1 MVLFDGNHKN
11 TTQNAKEDK
20 SIFGPVLS
28 VFGLPVDRNIIF
40 SNHKGVYKK
49 KIEKRQ
55 RNLIIK
61 ISFLKFFLHCDENI
75 LLLTTGYSPMTFWE
89 LLLTFPAFF
98 FFKRTLLVFTTK
110 RIFHIPTTYRYKYRQ
125 TLSQIRYEDCHS
137 IAIKGRSMVL
147 DLKNGERQIFSRVR
161 PLELKKIKYLIGHF
175 PIEEGL
181 KPDTAIHW
189 LCPSCS
195 NGLSFEPKACPKCQL
210 KFKDKAKVILSSILL
225 PGGGFFYSRHHF
237 YGVLMAFI
245 EMVIMFSLVLSGMNL
260 KKVYS
265 QNNLFLLILAI
276 MILISVKA
284 INIFHSNTL
293 MESPLPT
300 KTHFKRRKV

>member
-11 TTQNAKEDK
+11 TTQNTKEHQD
-20 SIFGPVLS
+20 IFGPVLS

-61 ISFLKFFLHCDENI
+61 ISFLKFFLHCEEKI
-75 LLLTTGYSPMTFWE
+75 LLLTTGYSPMSFWE
-89 LLLTFPAFF
+89 LLLTFPTFF

-110 RIFHIPTTYRYKYRQ
+110 RIFHIPTTYRHKYRQ
-125 TLSQIRYEDCHS
+125 TLSQIRYENCRG

-147 DLKNGERQIFSRVR
+147 NLKNGDRQIFSWIK

-175 PIEEGL
+175 PIEEGPN
-181 KPDTAIHW
+181 PDTAIHW

-195 NGLSFEPKACPKCQL
+195 NDLPHEPEACPKCQL
-210 KFKDKAKVILSSILL
+210 KFKDKTKAILSSILL
-225 PGGGFFYSRHHF
+225 PGGGFFYSRHHV
-237 YGVLMAFI
+237 YGVLMGLI
-245 EMVIMFSLVLSGMNL
+245 EGVIMIALTLSGVNL

-265 QNNLFLLILAI
+265 QNNLFLLILALI
-276 MILISVKA
+276 IFISVKA
-284 INIFHSNTL
+284 IHVFHSNTL
-293 MESPLPT
+293 VEYPLPSET
-300 KTHFKRRKV
+300 NFKRRKV